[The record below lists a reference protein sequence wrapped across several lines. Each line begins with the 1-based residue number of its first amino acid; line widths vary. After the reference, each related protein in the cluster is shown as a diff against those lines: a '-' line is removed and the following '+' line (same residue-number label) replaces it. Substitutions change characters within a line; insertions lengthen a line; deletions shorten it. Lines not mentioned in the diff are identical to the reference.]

1 MESREAD
8 EKKKSIENV
17 LPDSVIFLI
26 LLLIQI
32 VWIVGG
38 PGKDRMWFKQMH
50 CTANAFVWKSDM
62 AAHRWSRITCSRD
75 HKKFWVDKKAHKDKG
90 RGVRYIYL

>member
-26 LLLIQI
+26 LLLIQTM
-32 VWIVGG
+32 WIVGG
-38 PGKDRMWFKQMH
+38 REETGCDSNKR
-50 CTANAFVWKSDM
+50 TALLMPLCGSL
-62 AAHRWSRITCSRD
+62 T
-75 HKKFWVDKKAHKDKG
+75 
-90 RGVRYIYL
+90 

>member
-1 MESREAD
+1 MEKTKFNLLEWRKSFDPTEMTEPGLTRYTNVNGCMGVWSL
-8 EKKKSIENV
+8 EKQMRKKSIENV

-38 PGKDRMWFKQMH
+38 PGKRQDVIQTNALH
-50 CTANAFVWKSDM
+50 C
-62 AAHRWSRITCSRD
+62 
-75 HKKFWVDKKAHKDKG
+75 
-90 RGVRYIYL
+90 

>member
-8 EKKKSIENV
+8 EKKSIENV

-32 VWIVGG
+32 VWIVGA
-38 PGKDRMWFKQMH
+38 GKRQDVIQTNALH
-50 CTANAFVWKSDM
+50 C
-62 AAHRWSRITCSRD
+62 
-75 HKKFWVDKKAHKDKG
+75 
-90 RGVRYIYL
+90 

>member
-38 PGKDRMWFKQMH
+38 PGKDRM
-50 CTANAFVWKSDM
+50 
-62 AAHRWSRITCSRD
+62 
-75 HKKFWVDKKAHKDKG
+75 
-90 RGVRYIYL
+90 

>member
-26 LLLIQI
+26 LLLIQTM
-32 VWIVGG
+32 WIVGG
-38 PGKDRMWFKQMH
+38 GGGREETGCDSNKR
-50 CTANAFVWKSDM
+50 TALLMPLCGSLTWPPTDGPVLLVVE
-62 AAHRWSRITCSRD
+62 ITKIFGLIRRPT
-75 HKKFWVDKKAHKDKG
+75 KIRAEE
-90 RGVRYIYL
+90 